1 MSKWLPWAMLGYVV
15 SVLGVLWFLT
25 PAPLDFDLLN
35 TQTEHSFR
43 VGVHNVRFVL
53 KPLQSGDSGD
63 VQIEVFQGQKR
74 IKTLVSQF
82 SFDTLV
88 YKPPVFHRWAWL
100 DGDVFPD
107 LLLESDA
114 NTFFVGSRDGLVHL

>member
-1 MSKWLPWAMLGYVV
+1 MRKWLPWAMLGYVI

-25 PAPLDFDLLN
+25 PAPLHFDLLSA
-35 TQTEHSFR
+35 QTEQSFH
-43 VGVHNVRFVL
+43 VGLYTVRFVL
-53 KPLQSGDSGD
+53 KPLQAGDNGD
-63 VQIEVFQGQKR
+63 VQIEVFQGAKR

-88 YKPPVFHRWAWL
+88 DKPPALRRWAWL